1 MSQLETCSHVNY
13 PPLMTA
19 TGFKAHLDWIEA
31 NFVEILPGDEV
42 VLDLRY
48 ATTNNFMNAD
58 LYGGFDRCFLHPK
71 AAAPFARACAALREL
86 RPDLQFHIWD
96 ALRPQSVQAR
106 MFEHLQGTPF
116 ETYVAA
122 PVPGSMHNFGIA
134 LDLTLQTKD
143 GELLEMG
150 TDFDDFAD
158 LAQPQKEAHFLATGE
173 LTPEAQANRLLLRQ
187 LLETQ
192 GFRVLPHEWWHF
204 NALPSDQVY
213 GHYPAL
219 R

>member
-1 MSQLETCSHVNY
+1 MSTL
-13 PPLMTA
+13 
-19 TGFKAHLDWIEA
+19 GFSSQIKWIES
-31 NFVEILPGDEV
+31 NFTEILPSSEV
-42 VLDLRY
+42 ALDLRY
-48 ATTNNFMNAD
+48 ATAENFMHAD
-58 LYGGFDRCFLHPK
+58 LYAGFDRCFLHPE
-71 AAAPFARACAALREL
+71 AAARFARACATLKARH
-86 RPDLQFHIWD
+86 PDLQFRIWD

-122 PVPGSMHNFGIA
+122 PLPGSMHNFGIA

-143 GELLEMG
+143 GRELDMG

-158 LAQPQKEAHFLATGE
+158 LAQPQKEEHFLATGE
-173 LTPEAQANRLLLRQ
+173 LSREAFANRLLLRG
-187 LLETQ
+187 LLEEQ

-213 GHYPAL
+213 GRFPML